1 MNHLVI
7 LSAQL
12 NWNTSAT
19 ELAQKKKT
27 PEKIELALFS
37 DYDNINAPASYKF
50 KVVLPKGIEG
60 VGYWGIGGV
69 GNFPYLL
76 RRLAL
81 LSNSRYRRTFSL
93 KFEDVCSGIGAKKK
107 LLQITLNYVAWI

>member
-50 KVVLPKGIEG
+50 KVVLPKGIKG

-69 GNFPYLL
+69 GVI
-76 RRLAL
+76 
-81 LSNSRYRRTFSL
+81 LSKSL
-93 KFEDVCSGIGAKKK
+93 KRWTLIFSIGFFLCANSVADVFQFSCALKM
-107 LLQITLNYVAWI
+107 TR